1 MQAHGLSHSE
11 RLFIKKGVELGV
23 RNDGRAR
30 MDYRGFTLT
39 TGVIPHASGSCRLKL
54 DRTDVIVSIKADLT
68 LPEAETPDLGKMAC
82 SVECTSSSILE
93 GDEALKNLN
102 INLTSGLSKLLC
114 ESKTLDLSSLC
125 VIKGKQVWIL
135 HIDAMVLDVGGN
147 LLDAISL
154 ATYAALTT
162 TKLPHVEVVG
172 SGEEEGEVE
181 LQVSDDPYESKPL
194 ASIENLPITVSLTK
208 IGSGFVV
215 DATAEEEQ
223 CMAACLSISV
233 NKKGR
238 ICGMHKTGPGGIS
251 PSALQEMIKC
261 GRHIGLELLAKL
273 DIAINKKKEED

>member
-11 RLFIKKGVELGV
+11 RLFIKKGVELNV

-30 MDYRGFTLT
+30 MDYRGFTVN

-54 DRTDVIVSIKADLT
+54 DRTDVIVSVKAELT
-68 LPEAETPDLGKMAC
+68 KPEPETPDLGKLAC

-125 VIKGKQVWIL
+125 ILKGKQVWL
-135 HIDAMVLDVGGN
+135 LYIDAMVLDVGGN
-147 LLDAISL
+147 LLDAISM
-154 ATYAALTT
+154 AAHAALAT
-162 TKLPHVEVVG
+162 TKLPSVEVVG
-172 SGEEEGEVE
+172 GEEEGEVE
-181 LQVSDDPYESKPL
+181 LQVSDDPFDAKPL
-194 ASIENLPITVSLTK
+194 ATIENLPITVSLTK

-223 CMAACLSISV
+223 CMAACLSVSV
-233 NKKGR
+233 NNKGK

-251 PSALQEMIKC
+251 PTALQEMIKC
-261 GRHIGLELLAKL
+261 GRRIGLELLSRL
-273 DIAINKKKEED
+273 DVAINKKKEED